1 MRTYFVKTLP
11 LGLAVGLSIALVAC
25 AAPSRAFDTGQ
36 VGIPGSSETIPADIP
51 ANMDRGRWMVN
62 RATKVWKVM
71 QDRDGQPQQ
80 HIGYV
85 LGSRYRQMRGGPEFK
100 MYKVT
105 RLDRDDQIGHVDQ
118 MGRAIRYEPKR
129 NGTFDEVPVGSSS
142 LEENVGMIFDT
153 SARVTLMP
161 TSKNRIAFE
170 ALDLDGD
177 GFLQEKETEKFG
189 PRLDEADRNG
199 DGVVDYEEFK
209 DIDVL

>member
-1 MRTYFVKTLP
+1 MRMYFVRTLS
-11 LGLAVGLSIALVAC
+11 LGLAAGLSLALVAC

-36 VGIPGSSETIPADIP
+36 VGIAGSSETIPAEIG

-71 QDRDGQPQQ
+71 QDRDDAPPQ

-105 RLDRDDQIGHVDQ
+105 RLDRNDQIGHIDQ

-129 NGTFDEVPVGSSS
+129 NGTFDEVPVGSAS

-153 SARVTLMP
+153 LKRVTLEP
-161 TSKNRIAFE
+161 TSKNRMAFE
-170 ALDLDGD
+170 SLDLDGD
-177 GFLQEKETEKFG
+177 GFLQEKEIEKFG
-189 PRLDEADRNG
+189 PRLDDADKNG
-199 DGVVDYEEFK
+199 DGVVDYAEFK
-209 DIDVL
+209 DVDVL